1 MLVGKQITFRYSP
14 RHPWILRDF
23 NAAIA
28 PGEIIG
34 LAGPSGFGKTTLG
47 KLLAGYLTPIAGKVT
62 IDDQPLPMRSYSPV
76 QLIFQNPELAV
87 NPRWRIQQ
95 ILQEGHQPQREL
107 LDALGIHQT
116 WLNRYPHELSGG
128 ELQRIA
134 VARVLNPATRYLIAD
149 EMTAMLD
156 ANTQALIWQAV
167 LNYTRAYQVGLLVI
181 SHESALLK
189 RLCDRIIDVTD
200 YHTNQSNEISVLTH

>member
-1 MLVGKQITFRYSP
+1 MLVGKQLTFRYSP

-23 NAAIA
+23 NVAIA
-28 PGEIIG
+28 PGEIVG

-47 KLLAGYLTPIAGKVT
+47 KLLAGYLTPIAGRVT
-62 IDDQPLPMRSYSPV
+62 VDDQSLPLRGYSPV

-95 ILQEGHQPQREL
+95 ILQEGYQPKHEL
-107 LDALGIHQT
+107 LDELGIHQN
-116 WLNRYPHELSGG
+116 WLDRYPHELSGG

-134 VARVLNPATRYLIAD
+134 VARVLNPVTRYLIAD

-167 LNYTRAYQVGLLVI
+167 LNYRRTHQVGLLVI
-181 SHESALLK
+181 SHEFALLK
-189 RLCDRIIDVTD
+189 RLCDRMIDVAD
-200 YHTNQSNEISVLTH
+200 YHTNPPNGISVLTG